1 MSCITA
7 RATHMGEWLGMKP
20 TGKKIE
26 ISTVNVDRVVNGKI
40 VEHGSAANM
49 FEALLGAGAIK

>member
-1 MSCITA
+1 
-7 RATHMGEWLGMKP
+7 MGEWLGMKP